1 MTDRGVVLGEGVVVA
16 PMTRRGDGTA
26 ALTVEGREAEI
37 FALLSLAQG
46 GAVHPNVLHGVHGVA
61 KSVARGEFVGAA
73 IRLAQIGLPP
83 LRGPRDAEM
92 LKAGATFLDKGFSP
106 WTILKAAE
114 IEGANVR
121 LCKAEWD
128 ETQHPRD
135 PATGRFIET
144 GGAAVVPASVAEHL
158 IAGGAMQVAAGVY
171 AAAGGALLS
180 LTAAGWVL
188 SHGPKGDIQDGP
200 GYWLPGVASDNAS
213 DEDGKGETP
222 GIGHNGGP
230 GLEEAGDQRPRD
242 PNQRDPN
249 QKPEPPVLAP
259 LSSSGSSGDG
269 SAGQTGDSTQA
280 SYGRSMSDILMP
292 NGEPVGYVYSRAD
305 SRTRT
310 VSSEQ
315 FDQLQSQ
322 LMDGAVPVATP
333 TGYDGVWYQRADGAM
348 FGVRMSKKHGPT
360 VDVIKSDNSRLRF
373 GFKVHKK

>member
-1 MTDRGVVLGEGVVVA
+1 MIAPRADERPAAHRDLPPPPAFCRGAQLTDRGVVLGEGVVVA

-26 ALTVEGREAEI
+26 ALAVEGREAEI

-61 KSVARGEFVGAA
+61 KSLARGEFVGAA

-92 LKAGATFLDKGFSP
+92 LKAGATCLDKGFSP
-106 WTILKAAE
+106 WTILQAAE

-135 PATGRFIET
+135 PAKGRFTET
-144 GGAAVVPASVAEHL
+144 GGAAAIPASVAEHL

-171 AAAGGALLS
+171 ALAGGALLS

-222 GIGHNGGP
+222 DIGHNGGP
-230 GLEEAGDQRPRD
+230 GLDRDGNQQRQDTDNSPANGGRRPAKT
-242 PNQRDPN
+242 PNTGIPGSTFKNPGSGQERTYGPDG
-249 QKPEPPVLAP
+249 KP
-259 LSSSGSSGDG
+259 
-269 SAGQTGDSTQA
+269 
-280 SYGRSMSDILMP
+280 
-292 NGEPVGYVYSRAD
+292 
-305 SRTRT
+305 
-310 VSSEQ
+310 
-315 FDQLQSQ
+315 
-322 LMDGAVPVATP
+322 LMDIDYDHDHGQGVPHQHDWV
-333 TGYDGVWYQRADGAM
+333 Y
-348 FGVRMSKKHGPT
+348 GVRGPG
-360 VDVIKSDNSRLRF
+360 KSID
-373 GFKVHKK
+373 

>member
-1 MTDRGVVLGEGVVVA
+1 LTDRGIVLGDGVVVA
-16 PMTRRGDGTA
+16 PLARRGDGTA
-26 ALTVEGREAEI
+26 ALAVEGMEAEI

-46 GAVHPNVLHGVHGVA
+46 GAVHPNVLHGLHGVA
-61 KSVARGEFVGAA
+61 KSVARGEFAGAA

-92 LKAGATFLDKGFSP
+92 LKAGAVFLDKGFSP
-106 WTILKAAE
+106 WTILQAAG

-128 ETQHPRD
+128 ETRHPRD

-144 GGAAVVPASVAEHL
+144 GGAAAVPASVAEHL
-158 IAGGAMQVAAGVY
+158 IAGGAAQAAAGVY
-171 AAAGGALLS
+171 ALAGGALLS

-230 GLEEAGDQRPRD
+230 GLDRDGNQQARD
-242 PNQRDPN
+242 PNERDPD

-259 LSSSGSSGDG
+259 PSSSGSSGDD
-269 SAGQTGDSTQA
+269 ATRQTGESTQA
-280 SYGRSMSDILMP
+280 SNGRSMSDILMP
-292 NGEPVGYVYSRAD
+292 NGEAVGYVYSRAEPT
-305 SRTRT
+305 TRT
-310 VSSEQ
+310 VTPEQ
-315 FDQLQSQ
+315 FEQLRSELLQGAIPAVEQS
-322 LMDGAVPVATP
+322 
-333 TGYDGVWYQRADGAM
+333 GYDGFWYRRADGTV
-348 FGVRMSKKHGPT
+348 FGVRMSKRYGPT
-360 VDVIKSDNSRLRF
+360 IDVIKSNDPDVKP
-373 GFKVHKK
+373 GFKVHQR